1 MPRRSIRESVRTY
14 KYINLKYKYKW
25 TNIFFS
31 PAYLETPNHHANIVH
46 KDIIKIKVVNHLAKR
61 VAVVIIPIKMF
72 KLDVNIARL
81 ASFKHLLLPQAVAIV
96 QVANI
101 QIKMQD
107 QVVKVAHQVITNHR
121 QARHLAQ
128 HAV

>member
-1 MPRRSIRESVRTY
+1 M
-14 KYINLKYKYKW
+14 
-25 TNIFFS
+25 
-31 PAYLETPNHHANIVH
+31 
-46 KDIIKIKVVNHLAKR
+46 
-61 VAVVIIPIKMF
+61 AVVIILIKMF